1 MIRAAIAA
9 SVRHPRALALAWL
22 WLAVAAGIYGA
33 GARLEM
39 FPQLRPAGATIQ
51 TEAPGLDAQAVERLV
66 TRPLESELLGETGV
80 GAVRSQSIQGLSVID
95 IDFTEGA
102 DPREVQERLSGR
114 LAGGG
119 RVLPAGVDP
128 PRLEPLTSPDGDVL
142 KVGFTSARL
151 DPMQLRSLVQ
161 WVVRPRLLAV
171 PGVARVSV
179 FGGQTRRIE
188 VRARPG
194 DLSDSDLGLL
204 DVVRAVQRAT
214 SVAGA
219 GFIDTPAQR
228 VLIEPRGQALTADQV
243 AAGQIQSAGSAP
255 VRVGD
260 VSDVVEAPAPEVGD
274 ALVMGRPGVLLSVTG
289 QYGSGALDE
298 GRAASRA
305 LDELRPS
312 LAAQGVQVTV
322 SLDRPGQVIGAAVRS
337 VLVDLGIGAVLA
349 LLLMLAVLRDARA
362 ALIAC
367 LTLCLALVLAAAA
380 LRAVGF
386 SVNTMTLG
394 GLVLGLGL
402 VIDDGLIDVE
412 NLMSRL
418 RDAEVRHASHAEAV
432 LRAAMEVRTPLLA
445 GALVIA
451 LSLAPLLPL
460 PGTAGALLRPLAAA
474 ALLAMAASVAVALF
488 ATPSLA
494 LMLLPH
500 VGPEPHP
507 PLIRRLQAAHGR
519 FVERSCGSSAL
530 LAWTALGIVALAVGG
545 LLLFA
550 RVEAPRPHGGRVLV
564 DLTAPGAPSPDAMRD
579 VGQRISRELLAAPG
593 VSAVS
598 EEIGRDP
605 SATRAWGIGRAR
617 FDVGLGPS
625 PSIGAQQA
633 AAERIARVFAGYPG
647 LQASV
652 STHYGTVA
660 PDGSVGRFAVA
671 VIGEDAEA
679 LAPAARQ
686 VAAVLRGLPHA
697 GEVRPPAETTAPAV
711 RVDLNF
717 ASLAIYGL
725 SAADVMETVQVAFE
739 GERAAQVYEAG
750 RSVDL
755 AVTAGADQRLDP
767 ESVGDLLLRSTS
779 GISVPLRK
787 VANVYLTE
795 APADVAHAGGL
806 PQALVTADPP
816 ARDAAAF
823 AARAR
828 AAITRQVA
836 LPTGVYIVYPPPAD
850 DGAAARR
857 ALLLGA
863 LMAAAAIL
871 LVLLMSFRSSRS
883 ALLILS
889 AGPPALVGGAVVIL
903 LHGGG
908 MGFGEAAGLIA
919 LFGLSARNAMLLLAR
934 VEELVLRR
942 GREWSLPTVVAA
954 AGDRLLPIL
963 AAALCIALGLLPLM
977 LFDSQPGAEIL
988 RPMAA
993 VILAGLVTASAFSVL
1008 VLPALVHRLWRPQAH
1023 PADAS
1028 PTYSGR

>member
-22 WLAVAAGIYGA
+22 CLAVAAGIYGA

-161 WVVRPRLLAV
+161 WVVRPPLLAV

-349 LLLMLAVLRDARA
+349 LLLMFAVLRDARA

-579 VGQRISRELLAAPG
+579 VGQRISRELLAVPG

-697 GEVRPPAETTAPAV
+697 GEVRAPAETTAPAV

-942 GREWSLPTVVAA
+942 GREWSLATVVAA